1 MTRQDPANEAQR
13 LYTVKEAAEQ
23 LGVSIPFIYKRIEK
37 GHIPYV
43 DIGLGRAK
51 TRIRATD
58 LENYIQAHTHINEA
72 A

>member
-1 MTRQDPANEAQR
+1 MTSSLETSNQR

-43 DIGLGRAK
+43 DIGIGRAK

-58 LENYIQAHTHINEA
+58 LENYIQAHTHTNKA